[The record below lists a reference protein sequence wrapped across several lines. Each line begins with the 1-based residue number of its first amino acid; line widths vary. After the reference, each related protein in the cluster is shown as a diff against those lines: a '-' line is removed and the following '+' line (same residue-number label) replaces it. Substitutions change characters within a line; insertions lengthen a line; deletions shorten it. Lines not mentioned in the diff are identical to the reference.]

1 MQIQSII
8 YNTENSISIIATLS
22 IASLV
27 MVMIGCYLLFIS
39 HAKYVKARKMN
50 ADVVLTIFTML
61 AVVASSFV
69 LAYHTS
75 FRIHAP
81 EASLTSIEKFITVKD
96 DKVTIKS
103 WSKDKDLKKFKYDI
117 DLSRDPDQVF
127 QLKADETYDR
137 YSLIDSRYKE
147 HPISKEEYEMLKSK
161 RHS

>member
-8 YNTENSISIIATLS
+8 YNTENSIPIIATLS

-27 MVMIGCYLLFIS
+27 MTAVGCYLIFIS
-39 HAKYVKARKMN
+39 LAKYVKAHKLN
-50 ADVVLTIFTML
+50 IDVALTICLTF
-61 AVVASSFV
+61 AVIASSFI

-81 EASLTSIEKFITVKD
+81 EASLTSIDRFITVKD
-96 DKVTIKS
+96 DKVTIKD
-103 WSKDKDLKKFKYDI
+103 WSKNKDLKKFKYDI
-117 DLSRDPDQVF
+117 DLSRNPEQVF
-127 QLKADETYDR
+127 QIKADETYER

-147 HPISKEEYEMLKSK
+147 HPISKEEYEMLKAK